1 MQGQTV
7 KIGGGQG
14 SANLPLSGQ
23 EEIEVAGT
31 VLLTEGFVA
40 ESHLEDFLNCKD
52 KLRWMNMIYLDTMA
66 ITSTSLQPRLQSGL
80 SSRWEQATGAKIICW
95 DLSPIKANDNFI
107 PNSDWQNIC
116 QQDVRNTW
124 RSSDNSVHHPAQCS
138 VSDSLGPGLLQRF
151 PLDQGNWAVAGLG
164 LDEKLSS
171 ESAGQE
177 MCCNEVRD
185 VETFIIET
193 RWLHFSS
200 PTRSCPSH
208 SNKNYSFIDKVPTNP
223 KMRLPSSLTS
233 LIAVYHLPP
242 TQ

>member
-7 KIGGGQG
+7 KIGGGQV
-14 SANLPLSGQ
+14 SANSGQ

-66 ITSTSLQPRLQSGL
+66 ITSTLLQPRLQSGL

-95 DLSPIKANDNFI
+95 DLSPIKANDNFL

-124 RSSDNSVHHPAQCS
+124 WSSDNSVHDPAQCW
-138 VSDSLGPGLLQRF
+138 VSDSLGPGRFIANNIDFLMGHRHQRSIISGF
-151 PLDQGNWAVAGLG
+151 SILNVITAPTGGALPAECEW
-164 LDEKLSS
+164 
-171 ESAGQE
+171 
-177 MCCNEVRD
+177 RW
-185 VETFIIET
+185 IET
-193 RWLHFSS
+193 CWL
-200 PTRSCPSH
+200 
-208 SNKNYSFIDKVPTNP
+208 
-223 KMRLPSSLTS
+223 
-233 LIAVYHLPP
+233 
-242 TQ
+242 